1 MEPPREQPTG
11 PEANASAP
19 TAPEPTGAGAM
30 AAPARPT
37 AIKLTRRDL
46 AIVQD
51 VARFKFLTSRH
62 VQARHFTG
70 TNDNNAANRLSKLFA
85 AGFLSR
91 VYFHPKI
98 SGKEKAHPTGVFF
111 FSKTNQNRFKKA
123 LEATGQISFFEDFSR
138 NLPSYNKSEEYSQ
151 LYLLHEL
158 GITDYFFQL
167 EKETADSP
175 EWKIA
180 FWERTSP
187 FSKEIGE
194 HLKGYAPDPLT
205 NTKTTTLNFN
215 PDAFFAIRHQPT
227 GIHYFYFLELDNNTA
242 TAAKFRQKLYGYM
255 AYQQQRRFADLLERY
270 NGKYMLGLRDI
281 QRAGFRV
288 ITTTPHHKRRD
299 DLFLDS
305 LTVRDENQKARFK
318 MFLYASLAD
327 VVRQGALAPVYLRG
341 KDYAPIAEHQ
351 KTLPGDIS
359 PASLRRWQDEQLTT
373 MHTVSIFEE

>member
-1 MEPPREQPTG
+1 MQHQPPT
-11 PEANASAP
+11 
-19 TAPEPTGAGAM
+19 PEPTGAGAKS
-30 AAPARPT
+30 APARPT
-37 AIKLTRRDL
+37 TVKLTRRDL

-70 TNDNNAANRLSKLFA
+70 TNDNNAANRLSKLFS

-123 LEATGQISFFEDFSR
+123 LEETGQASFFEDFSR

-158 GITDYFFQL
+158 GITDFFFRL
-167 EKETADSP
+167 EQETADSQ

-194 HLKGYAPDPLT
+194 HLSGYAPDPQT
-205 NTKTTTLNFN
+205 QTKTQKLHFN
-215 PDAFFAIRHQPT
+215 PDAFFGLKHQPT
-227 GIHYFYFLELDNNTA
+227 GAHFFYFLELDNNTA

-255 AYQQQRRFADLLERY
+255 AYQEQRRFSDLLERY
-270 NGKYMLGLRDI
+270 NGKYLLGLREPK
-281 QRAGFRV
+281 RAGFRV
-288 ITTTPHHKRRD
+288 VTITPHRKRRD

-305 LTVRDENQKARFK
+305 LTVRDEHEKARFK

-327 VVRQGALAPVYLRG
+327 VLDKGGLSPVCLRG
-341 KDYAPIAEHQ
+341 KDYAPIAEQQ
-351 KTLPGDIS
+351 KALPSDIS
-359 PASLRRWQDEQLTT
+359 PASLRRWQDEQLAT
-373 MHTVSIFEE
+373 MHTVSLLEE